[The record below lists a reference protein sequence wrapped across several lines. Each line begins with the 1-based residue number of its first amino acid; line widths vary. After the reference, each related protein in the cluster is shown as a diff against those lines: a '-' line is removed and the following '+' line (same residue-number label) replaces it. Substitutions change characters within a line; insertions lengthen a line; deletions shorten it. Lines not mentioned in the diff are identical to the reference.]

1 MFIKIKHIF
10 FKLFSVA
17 LIKFTIVM
25 GQLTLN
31 IIEQSEVKVIASS
44 AFNFRVEIVYQ
55 LGKSDMNDIFEISK
69 DLAEIF
75 DNNFLLN
82 ENNINKYFNNKTL
95 PFIARFKGEVIGYI
109 IGVPIEKFESE
120 SWIRYDKNLG
130 ENNTIYTYAFIMSK
144 KYRKVGGYSKTLKRI
159 YINWAKKKNFK
170 YVTGHVKQGL
180 AKNFSNK
187 TEIVKIFKNW
197 YHSNSVFEY
206 YRREL

>member
-1 MFIKIKHIF
+1 
-10 FKLFSVA
+10 
-17 LIKFTIVM
+17 M

-120 SWIRYDKNLG
+120 SWIRYDK
-130 ENNTIYTYAFIMSK
+130 K
-144 KYRKVGGYSKTLKRI
+144 C
-159 YINWAKKKNFK
+159 
-170 YVTGHVKQGL
+170 
-180 AKNFSNK
+180 
-187 TEIVKIFKNW
+187 
-197 YHSNSVFEY
+197 
-206 YRREL
+206 

>member
-1 MFIKIKHIF
+1 
-10 FKLFSVA
+10 
-17 LIKFTIVM
+17 M

-109 IGVPIEKFESE
+109 IGVPIEKFEL
-120 SWIRYDKNLG
+120 NLG
-130 ENNTIYTYAFIMSK
+130 LDTI
-144 KYRKVGGYSKTLKRI
+144 
-159 YINWAKKKNFK
+159 
-170 YVTGHVKQGL
+170 
-180 AKNFSNK
+180 
-187 TEIVKIFKNW
+187 KI
-197 YHSNSVFEY
+197 
-206 YRREL
+206 